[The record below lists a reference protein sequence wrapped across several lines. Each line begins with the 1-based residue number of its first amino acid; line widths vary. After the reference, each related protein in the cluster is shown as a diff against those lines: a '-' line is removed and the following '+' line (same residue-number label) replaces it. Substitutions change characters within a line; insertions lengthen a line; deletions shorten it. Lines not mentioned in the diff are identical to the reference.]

1 MKASANTGQTVATLN
16 RALAWEL
23 RAALMYAHYA
33 AYLEGRDRLDFEEYY
48 SGESTE
54 SMGHAKAVRQI
65 IADMGGKA
73 VTSPDATPIRH
84 TKDAVVMLNE
94 ALKTEQTA
102 EKLYE
107 EVLSLFEHQSPWH
120 HDLRHILM
128 DEQRAQI
135 EIKRLLK

>member
-1 MKASANTGQTVATLN
+1 MKASATAGQAVETLN

-33 AYLEGRDRLDFEEYY
+33 AYLEGRDRLDFEEYF

-54 SMGHAKAVRQI
+54 SMGHAKTVRQI
-65 IADMGGKA
+65 IADQGGKA
-73 VTSPDATPIRH
+73 VTGPDATPIRH
-84 TKDAVVMLNE
+84 TRDAKAMLNE

-102 EKLYE
+102 EKLYK
-107 EVLSLFEHQSPWH
+107 EVLPFFEHQSPWH
-120 HDLRHILM
+120 HDLRHILL

-135 EIKRLLK
+135 ELKRLLK